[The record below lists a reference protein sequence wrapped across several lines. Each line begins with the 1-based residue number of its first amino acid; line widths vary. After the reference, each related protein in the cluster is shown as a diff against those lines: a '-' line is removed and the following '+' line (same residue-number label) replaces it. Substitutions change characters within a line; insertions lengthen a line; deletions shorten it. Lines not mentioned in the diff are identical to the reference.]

1 MQPEHAPSVALSGRL
16 ADTRPRLA
24 LLTRGLQRVATLD
37 ALLPEWQLVRSARP
51 RDADAVLAWGQRP
64 SAETARD
71 WAQRRGLTLLR
82 AEDGFLR
89 SLGLGA
95 TCPPLSIVLDD
106 RGMHFDASAPSRLEA
121 LIAAPC
127 SAAQQARGER
137 LQRAWVDARV
147 SKYNHVRDGL
157 PEALLPSA
165 ALGPVLVIDQTAGDA
180 SIRGAGADATSFRLM
195 LEAALDEHPRAPIW
209 LKVHPDVIAGH
220 KRGHFAALPAG
231 AAGRIVLIADDVHPP
246 ALIEACQAVY
256 VVSSQMGFE
265 ALLRQRPVRCFGL
278 PFYAGWGLTQ
288 DALPRPDRRA
298 ATMPTLGG
306 LVHAALAAYP
316 RYLDPETGRRT
327 EPETL
332 IAHLGLQRRMRDRLP
347 ARVQVLGFSRWKRPI
362 ASVFLQGAALDFP
375 RRPAR
380 LDPQRPVA
388 VWGRRDIPVAPE
400 QGLPVRTLRVED
412 GFIRSV
418 GLGAD
423 LVRPLSWVVDDLGIY
438 FDATAPSRLEHLL
451 RHYPFDD
458 ALRTRAAALRQAIVA
473 AGLTK
478 YNVGQGDWQ
487 RPAHA
492 RRVVLVPG
500 QVETD
505 ASIRWGAADI
515 RTNTD
520 LLAAVRRAEP
530 DAWLV
535 YKPHPD
541 VVAGLRH
548 GGAAPHDALPAG
560 LCDEIVVD
568 APMHR
573 LLDQVDAVH
582 TLTSLTGFEALM
594 RGRAVSTWG
603 LPFYAGWGLTD
614 DHAPA
619 DHPAL
624 QRRGQRDR
632 PLQLDE
638 LVAATLIL
646 YPSYVSRRSGA
657 YTTPERALQEL
668 RDWRDAQAG
677 DGESTLAG
685 LSRQWRRLR
694 RQALGWLARQRG
706 A

>member
-1 MQPEHAPSVALSGRL
+1 MQPEPGPAVALSGRL

-64 SAETARD
+64 SAETARV
-71 WAQRRGLTLLR
+71 WAERHGLTLLR

-89 SLGLGA
+89 SLGLGSS
-95 TCPPLSIVLDD
+95 CPPLSIVLDD
-106 RGMHFDASAPSRLEA
+106 RGMHFDVSAPSRIEA
-121 LIAAPC
+121 LIATPC
-127 SAAQQARGER
+127 SAVQQARGER
-137 LQRAWVDARV
+137 LQRAWVEARV

-180 SIRGAGADATSFRLM
+180 SIRGAGADPGSFRRM

-220 KRGHFAALPAG
+220 KRGHFADLPAG
-231 AAGRIVLIADDVHPP
+231 AASRILLIADDVHPP
-246 ALIEACQAVY
+246 ALIEASQAVY

-278 PFYAGWGLTQ
+278 PFYAGWGLTR
-288 DALPRPDRRA
+288 DALPRPERRA
-298 ATMPTLGG
+298 GVTPTLGG
-306 LVHAALAAYP
+306 LVHAALVAYP
-316 RYLDPETGRRT
+316 RCLDPETGQRT

-347 ARVQVLGFSRWKRPI
+347 TQVQVLGFSRWKRPI
-362 ASVFLQGAALDFP
+362 ARVFLQGTAPDFV
-375 RRPAR
+375 RRPAGI
-380 LDPQRPVA
+380 DPQRPVA
-388 VWGRRDIPVAPE
+388 VWGRREIPVTAD
-400 QGLPVRTLRVED
+400 QGPPVRTLRVED

-438 FDATAPSRLEHLL
+438 FDATVPSRLEHLL
-451 RHYPFDD
+451 RHYPFDA
-458 ALRTRAAALRQAIVA
+458 ALRARAAALRQTIVA

-487 RPAHA
+487 RPPHA

-515 RTNTD
+515 RTNAE
-520 LLAAVRRAEP
+520 LLAAVRQAEP
-530 DAWLV
+530 QAWLV

-548 GGAAPHDALPAG
+548 GGAAPHDTLPAG
-560 LCDEIVVD
+560 LCDEVVVD
-568 APMHR
+568 TPMHR

-614 DHAPA
+614 DRAPA

-624 QRRGQRDR
+624 QRRRQREQ

-668 RDWRDAQAG
+668 REWRDRQAR
-677 DGESTLAG
+677 DGESALDG
-685 LSRQWRRLR
+685 LSRHWRRLR